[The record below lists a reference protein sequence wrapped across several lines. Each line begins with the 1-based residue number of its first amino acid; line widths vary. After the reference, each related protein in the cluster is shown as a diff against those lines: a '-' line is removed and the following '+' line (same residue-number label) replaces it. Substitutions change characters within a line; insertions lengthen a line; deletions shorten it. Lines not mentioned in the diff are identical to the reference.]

1 MRGWAVLL
9 QPARGE
15 LIREG
20 GVNFHAAFRGSVRA
34 WRSHS
39 GLAQRSAATPAALA
53 ARTPTVVDVAASIG
67 ATGFGV
73 GAFVYSLP

>member
-20 GVNFHAAFRGSVRA
+20 GVNFHAAFRGSFPA
-34 WRSHS
+34 WRPHS
-39 GLAQRSAATPAALA
+39 GLAQRSAAAPAAPA
-53 ARTPTVVDVAASIG
+53 ARKPTVVAAAASIG
-67 ATGFGV
+67 TVVGAGV
-73 GAFVYSLP
+73 GL

>member
-39 GLAQRSAATPAALA
+39 GLAQRSAATPAAPA
-53 ARTPTVVDVAASIG
+53 ARTPTVVAAAASIG